1 MPNSQLRWEPLYL
14 LQYVVLLF
22 SYLTFSSLFSIN
34 CSCFCLI
41 WLLSFSV
48 EERCCLKKKRNYWSA
63 LGLRQRWRTL
73 LAHLY
78 DMSDSTSSLF
88 TVSSVERANEK
99 IYFIYIYIY
108 AWNLNFEYLFV
119 VCCFMGSFLVEES
132 TLHRLPNKVDIQVWR
147 KLVIQIPGSS
157 DPSCV
162 SE

>member
-99 IYFIYIYIY
+99 IYFIYIYICMKLKF
-108 AWNLNFEYLFV
+108 WILVCGLLFH
-119 VCCFMGSFLVEES
+119 GFLLSGGVY
-132 TLHRLPNKVDIQVWR
+132 TALPNKVDIQVWR